1 MNIISTPLFF
11 SNKIQIKQNPT
22 YLLKKP
28 FHIWLHA
35 YNVSFHPVPKNN
47 NIIIRHDSILESI
60 QKQTTKCTRKIH
72 NNHVKKVL
80 QMC

>member
-1 MNIISTPLFF
+1 M
-11 SNKIQIKQNPT
+11 PT
-22 YLLKKP
+22 MLVFILYQK
-28 FHIWLHA
+28 
-35 YNVSFHPVPKNN
+35 NNNNN